1 MVSDNRSSG
10 TVLYQDLGLQVPKLV
25 EEISKNATA
34 DWNQVSL
41 EKLAELDADH
51 IFLVNS
57 DESAP
62 LFQEAI
68 WKNLPAVKITKF
80 IPMIKSSW
88 LYNGPI
94 ANTQIVE
101 DVKSALKLKMLG

>member
-1 MVSDNRSSG
+1 M
-10 TVLYQDLGLQVPKLV
+10 

-68 WKNLPAVKITKF
+68 WKNLPAVKNNQVHTYDKKVVGYTTDLLRI
-80 IPMIKSSW
+80 
-88 LYNGPI
+88 
-94 ANTQIVE
+94 
-101 DVKSALKLKMLG
+101 LKLLKM

>member
-41 EKLAELDADH
+41 ELAELDAE
-51 IFLVNS
+51 ISLSENQS
-57 DESAP
+57 SN
-62 LFQEAI
+62 LEA
-68 WKNLPAVKITKF
+68 
-80 IPMIKSSW
+80 
-88 LYNGPI
+88 
-94 ANTQIVE
+94 ANQVHTY
-101 DVKSALKLKMLG
+101 

>member
-1 MVSDNRSSG
+1 
-10 TVLYQDLGLQVPKLV
+10 V

-68 WKNLPAVKITKF
+68 WKNLPAVKNNQVHTYDK
-80 IPMIKSSW
+80 KSSW

-101 DVKSALKLKMLG
+101 DVKKALLN